1 MVSTQ
6 DKEDVMRKAFQARMA
21 SAKQEEESASSTPSI
36 KTKREL
42 PSIPGGRSMFESY
55 YDFVLIPIY

>member
-1 MVSTQ
+1 
-6 DKEDVMRKAFQARMA
+6 MRKAFQARMA
-21 SAKQEEESASSTPSI
+21 SAKQEEESTTASSTPSI